1 MLSVNDINPQM
12 INELIE
18 KVDRLEK
25 MLYDYNAKG
34 IKKGV
39 IKGIKVQQVTE
50 TVGTEPEVV
59 LSEIY
64 KNANG
69 GTIKIND
76 INGNL
81 NIRMGSENG
90 TGNNAGGTIVLLKD
104 CPNEAS
110 EDLFKRVV
118 LGILTANDEG
128 AIQLLDTTGYPTITI
143 RAGNTSTNAP
153 AQIRMIDSNGITE
166 INTNSMTVGSEEV
179 ATQSWVADYV
189 ASHQYIPPA
198 PTP

>member
-12 INELIE
+12 INELVE

-39 IKGIKVQQVTE
+39 IKGIKIQQVTE

-59 LSEIY
+59 LSEIF

-69 GTIKIND
+69 GTVKIND

-81 NIRMGSENG
+81 NVRIGSENG
-90 TGNNAGGTIVLLKD
+90 LANNIGGTIVLLKD
-104 CPNEAS
+104 CPNKAS
-110 EDLFKRVV
+110 EDFYKRVA
-118 LGILTANDEG
+118 LGILSATDEG
-128 AIQLLDTTGYPTITI
+128 IIQVLDTTGYPTITI

-153 AQIRMIDSNGITE
+153 AQIRMIDSIGITE
-166 INTNSMTVGSEEV
+166 IKTNSITVGSEQV

-189 ASHQYIPPA
+189 ASHQYIPP
-198 PTP
+198 TT